1 MVVERRTATEYE
13 ALRPDDVDAGM
24 SWEII
29 KPAPRTIETKYRKDQ
44 LLVNVKHD
52 DKLRTWFVNNTSV
65 NALIDRFTEHED
77 TWIGKMITLRVAKE
91 EFDSDG
97 KKEIR
102 RVIYL
107 Q

>member
-1 MVVERRTATEYE
+1 MVERRTATEYE
-13 ALRPDDVDAGM
+13 ALRPDDVDKGM
-24 SWEII
+24 SWEIT
-29 KPAPRTIETKYRKDQ
+29 KPTPREIETKYRKDQ

-65 NALIDRFTEHED
+65 NKLIDKFGKDETE
-77 TWIGKMITLRVAKE
+77 WVGKPITLRVANE

-97 KKEIR
+97 KKETR
-102 RVIYL
+102 RVIYM